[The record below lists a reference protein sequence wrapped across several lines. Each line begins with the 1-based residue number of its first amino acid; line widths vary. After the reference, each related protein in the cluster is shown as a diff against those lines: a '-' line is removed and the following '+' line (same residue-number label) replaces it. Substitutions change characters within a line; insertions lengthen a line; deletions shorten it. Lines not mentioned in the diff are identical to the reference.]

1 MRSALSENTARI
13 KIDSIIFD
21 SSIYPRDLEQHPET
35 EAEIERFADLI
46 MEGAPFPTVE
56 VDQKCRL
63 LDGYKRWKAH
73 LRARR
78 KEIEV
83 IFCPVSSDYEAFLIA
98 CERNARHGMQFTRQE
113 RKAAAMRLYEEKCR
127 ENNEFELLSEE
138 DKKEIAVATG
148 LSTRTIERETK
159 EFRNGIREKRNEAIL
174 SYVEDK
180 KISLRKTAGIIG
192 LSPRGV
198 SKALKKKTQGNTYRQ
213 MSEGSNEGSGPSS
226 EKLLEEME
234 RFGMPKDIFNEK
246 MGRLESTVKTYK
258 RVRSD
263 IYDEVYALLEHVKDK
278 EAIHGIYNMV
288 APLIQQD
295 REYAKV
301 FHSKVNLG
309 ENVEN
314 LAAHRSDAV
323 SN

>member
-1 MRSALSENTARI
+1 
-13 KIDSIIFD
+13 
-21 SSIYPRDLEQHPET
+21 
-35 EAEIERFADLI
+35 
-46 MEGAPFPTVE
+46 
-56 VDQKCRL
+56 
-63 LDGYKRWKAH
+63 
-73 LRARR
+73 
-78 KEIEV
+78 
-83 IFCPVSSDYEAFLIA
+83 
-98 CERNARHGMQFTRQE
+98 
-113 RKAAAMRLYEEKCR
+113 
-127 ENNEFELLSEE
+127 
-138 DKKEIAVATG
+138 
-148 LSTRTIERETK
+148 
-159 EFRNGIREKRNEAIL
+159 
-174 SYVEDK
+174 
-180 KISLRKTAGIIG
+180 
-192 LSPRGV
+192 
-198 SKALKKKTQGNTYRQ
+198 

-295 REYAKV
+295 RDYAKV